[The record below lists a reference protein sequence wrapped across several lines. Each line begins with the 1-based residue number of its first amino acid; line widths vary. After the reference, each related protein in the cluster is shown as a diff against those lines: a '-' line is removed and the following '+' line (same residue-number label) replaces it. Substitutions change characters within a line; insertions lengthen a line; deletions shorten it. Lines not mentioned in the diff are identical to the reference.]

1 MTLPLSD
8 NYNDVGFT
16 VDGQPEPTPE
26 NRPIAGRDAVS
37 EGYFRAMGIPFV
49 AAGSRDFDARDH
61 GQAPLVAIIN
71 EAMARK
77 HWPGVNPVGKTFSRR
92 ERHYTIIG
100 VVGNTRRFN
109 LRQEERPHHYLPLAQ
124 LPTRMRYLVI
134 RTDGAPAAFATELRR
149 IAASV
154 DSTIPLTRIEPISE
168 AVARSA
174 AAARFV
180 AALLAVFAVIAVGL
194 SALGLYGVLSYLVAQ
209 RRREIGVR
217 MAVGAR
223 PADIA
228 ALVGRRGLAMAGLG
242 VVLGLAGALALTR
255 MLSSLLYDVRPHDPA
270 TLAGVSVL
278 LLAVALGSSAV
289 PAGRAARVDPMKA
302 LREE

>member
-1 MTLPLSD
+1 
-8 NYNDVGFT
+8 
-16 VDGQPEPTPE
+16 
-26 NRPIAGRDAVS
+26 
-37 EGYFRAMGIPFV
+37 
-49 AAGSRDFDARDH
+49 
-61 GQAPLVAIIN
+61 
-71 EAMARK
+71 
-77 HWPGVNPVGKTFSRR
+77 
-92 ERHYTIIG
+92 
-100 VVGNTRRFN
+100 
-109 LRQEERPHHYLPLAQ
+109 
-124 LPTRMRYLVI
+124 
-134 RTDGAPAAFATELRR
+134 
-149 IAASV
+149 
-154 DSTIPLTRIEPISE
+154 
-168 AVARSA
+168 VARSA

>member
-1 MTLPLSD
+1 
-8 NYNDVGFT
+8 
-16 VDGQPEPTPE
+16 
-26 NRPIAGRDAVS
+26 
-37 EGYFRAMGIPFV
+37 
-49 AAGSRDFDARDH
+49 
-61 GQAPLVAIIN
+61 
-71 EAMARK
+71 
-77 HWPGVNPVGKTFSRR
+77 
-92 ERHYTIIG
+92 
-100 VVGNTRRFN
+100 
-109 LRQEERPHHYLPLAQ
+109 
-124 LPTRMRYLVI
+124 VI
-134 RTDGAPAAFATELRR
+134 RTDGAPAAFAAELRR

-174 AAARFV
+174 SAARFV

-255 MLSSLLYDVRPHDPA
+255 LLSGLLYDVRPHDPA